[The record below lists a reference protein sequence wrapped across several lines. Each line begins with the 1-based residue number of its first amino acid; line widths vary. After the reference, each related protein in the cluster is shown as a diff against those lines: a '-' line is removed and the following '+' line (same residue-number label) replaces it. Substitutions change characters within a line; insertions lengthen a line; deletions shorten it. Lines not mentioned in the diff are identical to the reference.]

1 MVKSHKLCSFTI
13 QIIENQASMKRC
25 GKCGREL
32 PESEFYR
39 KEKSPDGL
47 QAYCKSCQTLNNR
60 KKQKM
65 GGGNPDLAGFTPRQ
79 LIEELRARGYK
90 GKLIYTKEIT
100 L

>member
-1 MVKSHKLCSFTI
+1 
-13 QIIENQASMKRC
+13 MKRC
-25 GKCGREL
+25 GKCGRDL

-47 QAYCKSCQTLNNR
+47 QSYCKACQSLNSR
-60 KKQKM
+60 KMKKNG
-65 GGGNPDLAGFTPRQ
+65 GGGNPDLVNFTPRQ

>member
-1 MVKSHKLCSFTI
+1 
-13 QIIENQASMKRC
+13 MKRC

-60 KKQKM
+60 KKQKI
-65 GGGNPDLAGFTPRQ
+65 GGGGGIPTSQDSLLANS
-79 LIEELRARGYK
+79 LK
-90 GKLIYTKEIT
+90 S
-100 L
+100 

>member
-1 MVKSHKLCSFTI
+1 
-13 QIIENQASMKRC
+13 MKRC
-25 GKCGREL
+25 GKCGRDL

-47 QAYCKSCQTLNNR
+47 QSYCKTCQSLSSR
-60 KKQKM
+60 GIKKN
-65 GGGNPDLAGFTPRQ
+65 GGGNPDLPNFTPRQ

-100 L
+100 V

>member
-1 MVKSHKLCSFTI
+1 
-13 QIIENQASMKRC
+13 MKRC

-65 GGGNPDLAGFTPRQ
+65 GGGILTLQDSLLAN
-79 LIEELRARGYK
+79 LLK
-90 GKLIYTKEIT
+90 S
-100 L
+100 

>member
-1 MVKSHKLCSFTI
+1 
-13 QIIENQASMKRC
+13 MKRC
-25 GKCGREL
+25 AKCGKEL

-39 KEKSPDGL
+39 NKKSLDGL
-47 QAYCKSCQTLNNR
+47 QYYCKECTKQMVR
-60 KKQKM
+60 KNPV
-65 GGGNPDLAGFTPRQ
+65 GGGNPDLADFTPRQ

>member
-1 MVKSHKLCSFTI
+1 
-13 QIIENQASMKRC
+13 MKRC

-65 GGGNPDLAGFTPRQ
+65 GGGILTSQDSLLAN
-79 LIEELRARGYK
+79 LLK
-90 GKLIYTKEIT
+90 S
-100 L
+100 

>member
-1 MVKSHKLCSFTI
+1 
-13 QIIENQASMKRC
+13 MKRC
-25 GKCGREL
+25 GKCGKDL

-47 QAYCKSCQTLNNR
+47 QSYCKTCQGLSS
-60 KKQKM
+60 KKIKKN
-65 GGGNPDLAGFTPRQ
+65 GGGNPDLSSFTPRQ

-100 L
+100 V

>member
-1 MVKSHKLCSFTI
+1 
-13 QIIENQASMKRC
+13 MKRC
-25 GKCGREL
+25 GKCGKDL

-47 QAYCKSCQTLNNR
+47 QSHCKTCQSMSNR
-60 KKQKM
+60 KMKKN
-65 GGGNPDLAGFTPRQ
+65 GGGNPDLSSFTPRQ

-100 L
+100 V

>member
-1 MVKSHKLCSFTI
+1 
-13 QIIENQASMKRC
+13 MKRC
-25 GKCGREL
+25 GKCGRDL

-47 QAYCKSCQTLNNR
+47 QSYCKTCQSLSSR
-60 KKQKM
+60 GIKKN
-65 GGGNPDLAGFTPRQ
+65 GGGNHELSNFTPRQ

-100 L
+100 V

>member
-1 MVKSHKLCSFTI
+1 
-13 QIIENQASMKRC
+13 MKRC

-65 GGGNPDLAGFTPRQ
+65 GGGGNPDLAGFTPRQ